1 MHQYKGCASW
11 LPPAEIPLLF
21 EKLVRLQRDLAGS
34 ERGNGMELYLS
45 KKHVENMGGKI
56 WFESSGVLGEG
67 SRFSFTLPGADRHR
81 AKLNF
86 ATKSYK

>member
-1 MHQYKGCASW
+1 MHQYKGCVSW

-21 EKLVRLQRDLAGS
+21 EKFVRLQHDLAGP
-34 ERGNGMELYLS
+34 EWGNGMELYLS
-45 KKHVENMGGKI
+45 KKLVENMGGKI

-67 SRFSFTLPGADRHR
+67 SCFSFTLPGADRYR